1 MKIKVFVLLVAILFV
16 MCSAVMA
23 DKVTI
28 LKGNGNAFTV
38 SEFDTSGT
46 GTTSSKYYSKAITS
60 AAANPATGEVVIGF
74 TNGTAAVVDYNHLGT
89 TITSGTI
96 GNGSNVL
103 SVAIR
108 PKGEL
113 YFANVDGWAYARSH
127 TNVTAVP
134 PGYVLPANLQFIP
147 VYDVNDPNAIHPPAY
162 LTVTVNPQDKA
173 IFVSTDAKQT
183 KVRQGN
189 DMNSVPSG
197 YVNSYMEWDRI
208 ITACRTLSTGD
219 VVLATG
225 TVTGTA
231 QVFIRDDANM
241 AAAPAG
247 YVGDGTTFGSGA
259 RIVALAVSK
268 KDYVVIGNDS
278 GQVFVRKA
286 SDLTQ
291 SVIPGFASTSTSDM
305 AAYNGI
311 AALAVTSNN
320 NVVIAL
326 YDGRVYV
333 RSLFDIDGAD
343 ICPMTPRYSGGTP
356 VIAAVVVSKTETI
369 TLTCA
374 DIIARGGDMD
384 MDLNEDCYI
393 DFADFAML
401 ALNWTQCNDPQNGNC
416 QE

>member
-1 MKIKVFVLLVAILFV
+1 MKIKVIVLLVAILLV
-16 MCSAVMA
+16 ICSEVMA

-28 LKGNGNAFTV
+28 LKGNGNAYTV

-46 GTTSSKYYSKAITS
+46 GTTSSKYYSKNITS

-89 TITSGTI
+89 IIASGTI
-96 GNGSNVL
+96 GSGSNVL

-108 PKGEL
+108 PNGEL

-134 PGYVLPANLQFIP
+134 SGYTLPANLQFIP
-147 VYDVNDPNAIHPPAY
+147 LHDPCLPAPPPY
-162 LTVTVNPQDKA
+162 LTVMVNPQDKA

-183 KVRQGN
+183 NVRQGN

-225 TVTGTA
+225 TATGTA

-247 YVGDGTTFGSGA
+247 YVGDGTTFGTGA

-343 ICPMTPRYSGGTP
+343 ICPMTTRYSGGSP

-374 DIIARGGDMD
+374 DVIARGSVMD

-393 DFADFAML
+393 GFEDFAMI
-401 ALNWTQCNDPQNGNC
+401 ALNWTKCNDPQNGNC